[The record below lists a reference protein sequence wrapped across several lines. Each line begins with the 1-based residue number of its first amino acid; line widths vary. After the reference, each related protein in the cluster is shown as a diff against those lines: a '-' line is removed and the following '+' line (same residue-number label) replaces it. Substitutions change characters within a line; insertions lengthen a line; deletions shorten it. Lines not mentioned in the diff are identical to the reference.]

1 MDHERLISKASF
13 PARGLT
19 QSGSKG
25 LSQSCTRLMCTTPLA
40 NVSLLKQ
47 VTNHYIVIFFK
58 VVLLL
63 EVKSHRVLIL
73 KLSPLGDLSQV
84 ADINRW

>member
-1 MDHERLISKASF
+1 
-13 PARGLT
+13 
-19 QSGSKG
+19 
-25 LSQSCTRLMCTTPLA
+25 MCTTPLA

-47 VTNHYIVIFFK
+47 VTNNYIVNFFK